1 MTDAIGLDS
10 PFIYGRMITDPN
22 MFWGRYRESYE
33 LRARLQNMQSTSIVG
48 PRRIGKSSLAY
59 FVYKTAPEVFDNAYK
74 FVWLDGQSN
83 HANSVQ
89 DFCLSVASKSSLAYV
104 PTQDHKSCLMN
115 FEDAV
120 LSYDKKLV
128 LIINEF
134 ELLTDENHKT
144 EFDIQFFN
152 TFRLLAEQGLCALIT
167 TSNQSI
173 QDLCKHVLGI
183 SSPFYNIL
191 SQITL
196 SAFSDEEAQGFL
208 DAHHNGILL
217 ETQEKELIK
226 CIPNFRHPLLLQ
238 IACHHFFQNRINN
251 LPKEELIRNI
261 LKQEK
266 DLTSHDDVHKER
278 IMAKGASKKAAEE
291 KQLSKPV
298 DMFLSFLLPIIAIGL
313 LMLEFF
319 LVIQT
324 LDITK
329 TIILAIFSAL
339 VGFAVI
345 VFAGRSINIIGET
358 SFFKLFVRLIEQIPL
373 LSNVLTTITNVV
385 KKPKKIE

>member
-10 PFIYGRMITDPN
+10 PFIYGRMITNPS
-22 MFWGRYRESYE
+22 MFWGRHRESYE
-33 LRARLQNMQSTSIVG
+33 LRTRLQNMQSTSIVG

-59 FVYKTAPEVFDNAYK
+59 FVYKTSPEVFDNTYK

-83 HANSVQ
+83 HANSVH
-89 DFCLSVASKSSLAYV
+89 DFCLSIASKSSLAYI
-104 PTQDHKSCLMN
+104 PAQDHKGCLMN

-120 LSYDKKLV
+120 SSCDKKLV

-144 EFDIQFFN
+144 EFDVQFFN
-152 TFRLLAEQGLCALIT
+152 TLRLLAEQGLCALIT

-173 QDLCKHVLGI
+173 QDLCKHILGI

-196 SAFSDEEAQGFL
+196 SAFSHEEALGFL
-208 DAHHNGILL
+208 EARHNNVLL
-217 ETQEKELIK
+217 QDEEKELIK
-226 CIPNFRHPLLLQ
+226 RIPNFRYPLTLQ
-238 IACHHFFQNRINN
+238 IACHQFFQNRINK
-251 LPKEELIRNI
+251 LPKEQVIQNI
-261 LKQEK
+261 LKQEMT
-266 DLTSHDDVHKER
+266 LISHNDVHKER
-278 IMAKGASKKAAEE
+278 AMVKANTQKAGEE
-291 KQLSKPV
+291 KQISKPL
-298 DMFLSFLLPIIAIGL
+298 DILLSFLVPVIAVGL

-319 LVIQT
+319 LVIRT

-329 TIILAIFSAL
+329 TVILAIFSAL

-345 VFAGRSINIIGET
+345 IFAGRSINIIGET
-358 SFFKLFVRLIEQIPL
+358 SFFKLFVRIIEQIPL

-385 KKPKKIE
+385 KKSKA